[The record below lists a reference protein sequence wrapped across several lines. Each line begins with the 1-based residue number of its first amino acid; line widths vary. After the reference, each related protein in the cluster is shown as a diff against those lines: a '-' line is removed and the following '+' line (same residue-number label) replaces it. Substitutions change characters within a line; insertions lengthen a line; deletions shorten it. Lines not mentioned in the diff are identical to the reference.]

1 MVETFTTELLDDLM
15 NVLCKTNK
23 QYFQTESASLWQL
36 QKLNCVHIISS
47 LLSFS
52 WHWSWLLV
60 ILLPTFYPNVNLQQ
74 DHLPSGPD
82 CHSIC
87 SKNFDSVRE
96 ILNFEEKFPI
106 LTKVGF
112 LHPRYQ
118 KFCSALFRA
127 KIKYESFVESPNR
140 LLFHNHFSK
149 TNPTFKY
156 ELWFLTPCVVS
167 VWVCASWKRDVN

>member
-1 MVETFTTELLDDLM
+1 MVETFTTELLGDLI
-15 NVLCKTNK
+15 NVLCMTNK

-36 QKLNCVHIISS
+36 QKLNCIHIISY

-52 WHWSWLLV
+52 WHWSWLRV
-60 ILLPTFYPNVNLQQ
+60 ILLPTYNPNVNLQQ

-118 KFCSALFRA
+118 KFCSAPNSNTNHLWNRPIDYCFTIIFR
-127 KIKYESFVESPNR
+127 KLIQPSNMNCGF
-140 LLFHNHFSK
+140 
-149 TNPTFKY
+149 
-156 ELWFLTPCVVS
+156 
-167 VWVCASWKRDVN
+167 